1 MTSDR
6 EERPPGLR
14 YPDSDDFPTGPAIG
28 ERLPDI
34 TLPDQTGEA
43 INLEAAREGR
53 RALVVFHRSVR
64 W

>member
-1 MTSDR
+1 MTKPT
-6 EERPPGLR
+6 EERPPASR
-14 YPDSDDFPTGPAIG
+14 YPDSSDFPTGPDIG

-34 TLPDQTGEA
+34 TLPDQGGTP
-43 INLEAAREGR
+43 INVEAARGDG

>member
-1 MTSDR
+1 MS
-6 EERPPGLR
+6 ESQERPPSGR
-14 YPDSDDFPTGPAIG
+14 YPDSEEFPTGPAIG

-34 TLPDQTGEA
+34 TLPDQYGNPVNIEQARGE
-43 INLEAAREGR
+43 G